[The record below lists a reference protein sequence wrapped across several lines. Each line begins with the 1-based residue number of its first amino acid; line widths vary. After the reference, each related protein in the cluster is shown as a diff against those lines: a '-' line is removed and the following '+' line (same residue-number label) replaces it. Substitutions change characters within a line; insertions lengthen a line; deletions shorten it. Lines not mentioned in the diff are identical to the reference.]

1 MSVVLAQSE
10 YIEVRR
16 YENTDLPFL
25 LNITTFDDK
34 LMRWIAV
41 ARVRGNKED
50 HEFYAATFTDT
61 HTSTSKAEFEA

>member
-1 MSVVLAQSE
+1 MSAVLAQSE

-41 ARVRGNKED
+41 ARVRGNKYRWKLTQG
-50 HEFYAATFTDT
+50 HLY
-61 HTSTSKAEFEA
+61 H